1 MRGTIKR
8 TVEDRGFGFIVGE
21 DSRQYFFHRSALQTG
36 TSFGDLEEGRRVR
49 RTWRCSRRSPADH
62 RNRLALTLMLVT
74 INAIRTPARPNPS
87 GPGFLSFYC

>member
-36 TSFGDLEEGRRVR
+36 TSFGDLEEGLTVEFTPAETQKGRRAE
-49 RTWRCSRRSPADH
+49 TWRCSRKSPADH
-62 RNRLALTLMLVT
+62 RNRLALAFMWLLAKV
-74 INAIRTPARPNPS
+74 S
-87 GPGFLSFYC
+87 G